1 MTKIIKNL
9 FRQSFRWYFS
19 VIAGLCVM
27 YFTGGKFTNHAKSF
41 YRLNKTSMKT
51 LFLCAIVI
59 SIFLPMKVSKKME
72 VKAYMERINKI

>member
-1 MTKIIKNL
+1 M
-9 FRQSFRWYFS
+9 
-19 VIAGLCVM
+19 
-27 YFTGGKFTNHAKSF
+27 NHAKSF

-72 VKAYMERINKI
+72 VKAYMERVKYPTAKDDWAS